1 MKTSN
6 IILLA
11 VLASLMIWIL
21 AAFVTAKAKI
31 EGFIEQHPEI
41 IKESKKEV
49 KRETIE
55 LDVFHTIV
63 VNGEGDLYV
72 EQSEAYTF
80 DQYIDGENIA
90 EVKNDTLFINVIGQK
105 CKLKVNEIHNVRTKD
120 KVWVE
125 ISDLETDTFNIFT
138 TNDSHLEVNN
148 LKVKFLKLI
157 SEDKSKVE
165 LRNINHKNTQAEFY
179 LRNFSEVS
187 VDDTKG
193 MALSVRKDPDSKFED
208 D

>member
-11 VLASLMIWIL
+11 VFASLLIWIL
-21 AAFVTAKAKI
+21 VAFVTAKAKI

-80 DQYIDGENIA
+80 DQYIDEENIA
-90 EVKNDTLFINVIGQK
+90 EVKNDTLFINVLGNE
-105 CKLKVNEIHNVRTKD
+105 CRLSVNDLQNVLTKD
-120 KVWVE
+120 EVWVE

-148 LKVKFLKLI
+148 LRVKFLKLI

-165 LRNINHKNTQAEFY
+165 LKNINHKNTQAEFY

-193 MALSVRKDPDSKFED
+193 MALSVRKDPESKFED